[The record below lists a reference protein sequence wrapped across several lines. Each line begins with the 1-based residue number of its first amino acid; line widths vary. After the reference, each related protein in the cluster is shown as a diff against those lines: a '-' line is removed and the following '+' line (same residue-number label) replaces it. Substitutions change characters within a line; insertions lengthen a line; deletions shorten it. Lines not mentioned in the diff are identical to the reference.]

1 MMAVAGGI
9 ALAAGVLLFVLEPL
23 LSGRGAPAY
32 GGDDR
37 HDEAAARRRVAL
49 AALRDLEYDR
59 ATGKLDAE
67 DYAALESDLS
77 REALDALGAAAAD
90 MPEDPAAAA
99 LEREI
104 AAVRQALREGLQCG
118 SCRHVNASGA
128 RFCSRCGDPLGAAS

>member
-1 MMAVAGGI
+1 MTALAGGI

-23 LSGRGAPAY
+23 LSGRSAQAY

-67 DYAALESDLS
+67 DYAHLESDLS
-77 REALDALGAAAAD
+77 RDALEALNAGVA
-90 MPEDPAAAA
+90 EDPAAEA

-104 AAVRQALREGLQCG
+104 AAVRQALRGGLQCDA
-118 SCRHVNASGA
+118 CRHVNASGA
-128 RFCSRCGDPLGAAS
+128 RFCARCGGALGAGP